1 MTGRQGPEIHF
12 SSKLAMLM
20 ERREIEEAKEIEGSL
35 QNDTP
40 RTKKGWKTEENYLLI
55 SQVF

>member
-1 MTGRQGPEIHF
+1 MGRQGPEIHF